1 MKAKWRMAAMLLA
14 GCGGSDSAA
23 RVRPAPVESTTVAA
37 RGATS
42 AAASLP
48 FAPGRTG
55 APRVLFLGTS
65 LTAGFGLDDPSTD
78 AYPAV
83 IQRMADSAGVK
94 AFIVNAGLSGETSAG
109 ALRRLDWLLREK
121 PDVVVIETGANDGLR
136 GLNPDST
143 AANIEQL
150 IGRVRSVNPSAR
162 ILLLQMEAPTNLGP
176 AYTRA
181 FHALFGRVAAAE
193 KVPLA
198 PFFLNGV
205 AGVARL
211 NQADGIHPTREGA
224 RIAAHNLWPS
234 LERVLAHR

>member
-1 MKAKWRMAAMLLA
+1 
-14 GCGGSDSAA
+14 
-23 RVRPAPVESTTVAA
+23 
-37 RGATS
+37 
-42 AAASLP
+42 
-48 FAPGRTG
+48 
-55 APRVLFLGTS
+55 
-65 LTAGFGLDDPSTD
+65 
-78 AYPAV
+78 
-83 IQRMADSAGVK
+83 MADSAGVK